1 MTSVLTAALLHFL
14 WQGLLVFVLLRAAL
28 FFLRDR
34 SANARYAA
42 SCAALAL
49 MALAPA
55 ITVAILYRP
64 PTALSLP
71 IAATAIALPAAT
83 LVRSASWTAALRP
96 WILPVW
102 AFGVAIC
109 SLRMLWACAQ
119 VAALRR
125 RSAPAAAAIQETIA
139 DLSRRL
145 GVTRRA
151 RVLISTWTGG
161 PSVIGW
167 LRPVILLPVAAI
179 AGLTSEQLEA
189 VLAHELA
196 HIRRHD
202 YLVNWLQIG
211 VETLL
216 FYHPAVWWISSRIR
230 EERELCCDDLAV
242 RACAAPVC
250 YARALT
256 VLEKMRG
263 ATPATALAS
272 TGGPLLYRIQRIV
285 GATASPYG
293 PSRASAIVAV
303 ILAIAFLGATVH
315 WTRAQT
321 QPTQDYLR
329 AGDTLLRAGSNEQ
342 ALEKYREGMERHP
355 EDRVTYQ
362 KRTIETLMRMNRK
375 ADAYAVNDDILQNH
389 PDDTDAL
396 TLRAAGLVDRGDTA
410 EAIRILQSVL
420 ERVPEN
426 PVAHLN
432 LGLAFA
438 AQKQLESARQEMDEA
453 LRLRRDFTR
462 AQGEREGPGVLSEVP
477 PEPAAEF
484 LIKEL
489 NARQL
494 QLERYRQK
502 QDPESQA
509 MARELERIIIDLQHR
524 LTIPDTANF
533 ARIQREVRERQLEQA
548 KAAGDREKARQLEAQ
563 VEHLQHAQ
571 EASLNGV
578 RSQVARVE
586 AQLQQ
591 ARQQDRPERVKALE
605 LQIEYLR
612 RVLSNAE
619 QRLQDGK

>member
-14 WQGLLVFVLLRAAL
+14 WQGLLVFVILRAAL
-28 FFLRDR
+28 FLMRDS

-42 SCAALAL
+42 SCAA
-49 MALAPA
+49 MALLAVAPA
-55 ITVAILYRP
+55 ITAAILFRP
-64 PTALSLP
+64 ATALSLP
-71 IAATAIALPAAT
+71 TAATTLALPTAA
-83 LVRSASWTAALRP
+83 LVRNFSWTAAVRP

-102 AFGVAIC
+102 AFGVAMC

-125 RSAPAAAAIQETIA
+125 RSAPAATAIQETVA

-161 PSVIGW
+161 PSVVGW
-167 LRPVILLPVAAI
+167 LRPVILLPAAAI
-179 AGLTSEQLEA
+179 AGLTPEQLEA

-202 YLVNWLQIG
+202 YLVNWLQLA

-230 EERELCCDDLAV
+230 DERELCCDDLAV

-272 TGGPLLYRIQRIV
+272 TGGPLLYRIQRILG
-285 GATASPYG
+285 GATSPYG
-293 PSRASAIVAV
+293 PSRASAVAAV
-303 ILAIAFLGATVH
+303 ILAVAFLGVTVH
-315 WTRAQT
+315 WTRAQS
-321 QPTQDYLR
+321 QPAQDYLR
-329 AGDTLLRAGSNEQ
+329 AGDALLRAGSNEL
-342 ALEKYREGMERHP
+342 ALQKYGEGIDRHP

-375 ADAYAVNDDILQNH
+375 ADAYAVNDDLLQNH

-410 EAIRILQSVL
+410 EAIRILESVL
-420 ERVPEN
+420 ARVPDN

-432 LGLAFA
+432 LGLAYA
-438 AQKQLESARQEMDEA
+438 AQKQLDSARRQMDEA
-453 LRLRRDFTR
+453 LRLRGNFTR
-462 AQGEREGPGVLSEVP
+462 AQAERGKLERVE
-477 PEPAAEF
+477 PENLAAQF
-484 LIKEL
+484 LAEEL

-494 QLERYRQK
+494 QLQRFRQH
-502 QDPESQA
+502 PEQQSEA
-509 MARELERIIIDLQHR
+509 VAHELELIIADLQHR
-524 LTIPDTANF
+524 VTIAESANF
-533 ARIQREVRERQLEQA
+533 VRIQREVRERQLEEA
-548 KAAGDREKARQLEAQ
+548 KAAGDRERARQLEAQ
-563 VEHLQHAQ
+563 VQHLKNAR
-571 EASLNGV
+571 EAERNALQSNL
-578 RSQVARVE
+578 ARLE
-586 AQLQQ
+586 AQLHD
-591 ARQQDRPERVKALE
+591 ATRQPNREAVEALQ

-612 RVLSNAE
+612 RVLTNAE
-619 QRLQDGK
+619 QRLREEK